1 MVPRYRGGSPAAK
14 PPTALRS
21 RLIPAVQAGEGTSGC
36 RRGNRAHGCH
46 ASVTIVAPPDS
57 GPSWRR
63 SILLLRLI
71 VVTVTALRSQPC
83 HDRRARRHPGPSLE
97 HGVRF
102 TISRAACHTSRSS
115 IMRRRFALDVGF
127 QLALIQ
133 CGQPSD
139 DNHSNHGED
148 NKDVYHEFLLHSGH
162 RGAGGRTAASCSASA
177 SDPRS

>member
-1 MVPRYRGGSPAAK
+1 MRLPRFGAGHVALVQQLIG
-14 PPTALRS
+14 ALR
-21 RLIPAVQAGEGTSGC
+21 R
-36 RRGNRAHGCH
+36 
-46 ASVTIVAPPDS
+46 
-57 GPSWRR
+57 
-63 SILLLRLI
+63 
-71 VVTVTALRSQPC
+71 
-83 HDRRARRHPGPSLE
+83 LE

-102 TISRAACHTSRSS
+102 MISRAACHTSRSS